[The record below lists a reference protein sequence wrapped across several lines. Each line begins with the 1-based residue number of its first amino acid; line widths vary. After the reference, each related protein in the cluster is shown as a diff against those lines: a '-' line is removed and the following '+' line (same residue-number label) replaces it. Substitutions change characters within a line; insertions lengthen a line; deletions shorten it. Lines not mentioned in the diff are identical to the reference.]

1 MNTVREPLL
10 AELKAQ
16 GLAPLWTTLHDLV
29 PRIPTSRMRPAHWTY
44 DLIRPLL
51 MRAGEAIS
59 AEEAI
64 RRVLIL
70 ENPGA
75 AGTGC
80 ITDTLYAGLQ
90 LILPGEVAPAHR
102 HSQSA
107 FRFIVEGQG
116 AYTTVRG
123 ERFDME
129 PGDLILTPNFE
140 WHDHGHQGNDAVV
153 WLDGLDIPLVRSL
166 AAGFAENFALKQ
178 QALVTAPGTNAA
190 QWGSGLRPI
199 GAKCMQGP
207 RRVERIAYRF
217 SEWRGALTTLA
228 RSGSPPGVEGF
239 ELEFV
244 NPVDGSSVLPT
255 MSAFCQLLPKGY
267 ETSVL
272 RRTDGR
278 IFTVVEGSGR
288 VYAGGCVF
296 RPVARDV
303 FVIPSWIPYSIHA
316 EEQLVL
322 FSYSDRATQE
332 RLGLWRHS
340 IDCENALHDPPK
352 S

>member
-1 MNTVREPLL
+1 MNTAREPLL

-29 PRIPTSRMRPAHWTY
+29 PPVPRSQMRPAHWTY

-51 MRAGEAIS
+51 LRAGEAIT

-80 ITDTLYAGLQ
+80 ITDTLYAGFQ

-116 AYTTVRG
+116 AYTTVRA
-123 ERFDME
+123 ERFDMGS
-129 PGDLILTPNFE
+129 GDLILTPNFE
-140 WHDHGHQGNDAVV
+140 WHDHGHQGEEPVI

-178 QALVTAPGTNAA
+178 QALVSAPGTNAA
-190 QWGSGLRPI
+190 QWGSGLRPV
-199 GAKCMQGP
+199 GAKCTQVP
-207 RRVERIAYRF
+207 RRVERFAYRF
-217 SEWRGALTTLA
+217 SEWHGALTALA
-228 RSGSPPGVEGF
+228 RSGSPPGTEGF

-244 NPVDGSSVLPT
+244 NPVDGTSVLPT
-255 MSAFCQLLPKGY
+255 MSAYCQLLPKGFK
-267 ETSVL
+267 TPVL

-288 VYAGGCVF
+288 VHAGECVF
-296 RPVARDV
+296 HPVARDV

-316 EEQLVL
+316 EEPLVL
-322 FSYSDRATQE
+322 FSYYNPVLQMGLPEFAKRA
-332 RLGLWRHS
+332 
-340 IDCENALHDPPK
+340 AAVA
-352 S
+352 

>member
-1 MNTVREPLL
+1 MNTVRESLL
-10 AELKAQ
+10 ADLQAH

-29 PRIPTSRMRPAHWTY
+29 PPVPASRMRPAHWPY
-44 DLIRPLL
+44 DVIRPLL
-51 MRAGEAIS
+51 LRAGEAIS

-75 AGTGC
+75 VGTGC
-80 ITDTLYAGLQ
+80 ITDTLYAGFQ

-107 FRFIVEGQG
+107 FRFIVEGRG

-123 ERFDME
+123 ERFDMA

-140 WHDHGHQGNDAVV
+140 WHDHGHAGDGVVV

-166 AAGFAENFALKQ
+166 AAGFAESFALKQ
-178 QALVTAPGTNAA
+178 QAIVTAPGTNVA
-190 QWGSGLRPI
+190 QWGSGLRPS
-199 GAKCMQGP
+199 GAKCLQSP
-207 RRVERIAYRF
+207 RRVERFAYRF
-217 SEWRGALTTLA
+217 GEWYGALTALS
-228 RSGSPPGVEGF
+228 RSGSPPGAEGF

-244 NPVDGSSVLPT
+244 NPVDGCSVLPT

-272 RRTDGR
+272 RRTDAR

-288 VYAGGCVF
+288 VHVGGCVF
-296 RPVARDV
+296 HPVAHDV
-303 FVIPSWIPYSIHA
+303 FVIPSWIPYSISA

-332 RLGLWRHS
+332 RLGLWRLS
-340 IDCENALHDPPK
+340 TVRENASRAPP
-352 S
+352 